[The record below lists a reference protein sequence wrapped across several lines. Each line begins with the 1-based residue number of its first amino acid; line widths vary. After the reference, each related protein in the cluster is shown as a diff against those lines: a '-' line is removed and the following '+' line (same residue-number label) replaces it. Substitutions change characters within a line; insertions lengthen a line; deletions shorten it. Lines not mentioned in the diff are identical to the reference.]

1 MTGTDPSADG
11 PVWWREPDGIFLVS
25 EAGGR
30 RLASF
35 FAEGGG
41 FIARPN
47 GTELRVWL
55 PGAEP
60 EAVARRVLR
69 EWAAVRR
76 SGRAGAMRKE
86 QANGPT
92 LGWIG

>member
-1 MTGTDPSADG
+1 MIGTAPGAATDADSSAG
-11 PVWWREPDGIFLVS
+11 GLVWWREPDGIFLVS

-41 FIARPN
+41 WWFIARPN

-60 EAVARRVLR
+60 DAVARRALR
-69 EWAAVRR
+69 E
-76 SGRAGAMRKE
+76 
-86 QANGPT
+86 
-92 LGWIG
+92 